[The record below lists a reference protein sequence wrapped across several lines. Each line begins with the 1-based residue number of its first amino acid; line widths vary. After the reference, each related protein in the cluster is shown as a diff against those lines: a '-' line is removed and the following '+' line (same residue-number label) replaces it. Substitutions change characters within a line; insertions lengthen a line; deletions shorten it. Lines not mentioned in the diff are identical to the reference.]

1 MLLSLDQSTGRYFG
15 LLLRGCGPEVILVDV
30 FEWLKRLRTSARNFT
45 LPARE
50 ERAARNTEKVNLKPY
65 TPEPK
70 VFLGQLAYLQ
80 LSQFEILTS
89 ELKYSPNTQYKA
101 ELGEAAAKSFEKYRA
116 ISKKIASMGIDPTD
130 AMDPFVERIET
141 FHSRT
146 NGLDWYETVIKIY
159 LVSGLLDDFYRR
171 LAVGLD
177 PLTRADVEKAL
188 KDTKFEAFAKK
199 VLIESMARDAQLA
212 SRLALWGR
220 RIMGDVLLE
229 LRAAFDN
236 RKLAGI
242 PKTKKLSLEE
252 ERAVNLASYSKLEPL
267 ITELIGAHTM
277 RMDALGLT
285 A

>member
-1 MLLSLDQSTGRYFG
+1 MLLSLDQSSR
-15 LLLRGCGPEVILVDV
+15 RVILVDV
-30 FEWLKRLRTSARNFT
+30 FEWLKRLSTTARNFT

-50 ERAARNTEKVNLKPY
+50 ERGARNTEKVNLKPY

-101 ELGEAAAKSFEKYRA
+101 DLGEAAAKSFEKYRA

-177 PLTRADVEKAL
+177 PITRAEVEKAL
-188 KDTKFEAFAKK
+188 KDSKFEAFAKK
-199 VLIESMARDAQLA
+199 VLIESMARDAQLG

-236 RKLAGI
+236 RKLAGVT
-242 PKTKKLSLEE
+242 KTKKLSLEE

>member
-1 MLLSLDQSTGRYFG
+1 MLLSLAQSTGR
-15 LLLRGCGPEVILVDV
+15 VILDDV
-30 FEWLKRLRTSARNFT
+30 FEWLKRLRTTARNLT

-50 ERAARNTEKVNLKPY
+50 ERGARNTEKVNLKPY

-116 ISKKIASMGIDPTD
+116 ISKKIAAMGVDPTD
-130 AMDPFVERIET
+130 AMDPYVERIET

-146 NGLDWYETVIKIY
+146 NGLDWHETIIKIY

-177 PLTRADVEKAL
+177 ATTRAEVEKAL
-188 KDTKFEAFAKK
+188 KDTKFETFAKK
-199 VLIESMARDAQLA
+199 VLLESMANDVQLG

-242 PKTKKLSLEE
+242 AKNKKLTIDE

>member
-1 MLLSLDQSTGRYFG
+1 MQQNARNCCFCAL
-15 LLLRGCGPEVILVDV
+15 CEPEVILIDV
-30 FEWLKRLRTSARNFT
+30 FDWIKRLRASARNFS
-45 LPARE
+45 LPVRE
-50 ERAARNTEKVNLKPY
+50 ERSARNTGKVNLKPY

-116 ISKKIASMGIDPTD
+116 IAKQISGLGIDPTD

-146 NGLDWYETVIKIY
+146 NGLDWHESLIKIY
-159 LVSGLLDDFYRR
+159 LVSGLLDDFYSR
-171 LAVGLD
+171 LATGLS
-177 PLTRADVEKAL
+177 PAVREEVQTAL
-188 KDTKFEAFAKK
+188 KDDLFAVFAQK
-199 VLIESMARDAQLA
+199 VLVESMYKDQQLGD
-212 SRLALWGR
+212 RLALWGR

-229 LRAAFDN
+229 LRAAFDD
-236 RKLAGI
+236 RKLAGVT
-242 PKTKKLSLEE
+242 KDKKLSIQEA
-252 ERAVNLASYSKLEPL
+252 RAVNLASYSKLEPL
-267 ITELIGAHTM
+267 ITELIGAHTL